1 MENEKKKGIKAGR
14 RAVRALRGAKIAK
27 NLYRRGYK
35 TGEIAKRLNKSEITI
50 SRYFIMTG
58 GIEKLDEA
66 MHMKNRYI
74 MKLPEKDALKA
85 KAV

>member
-1 MENEKKKGIKAGR
+1 MENKEKKDIKAGG
-14 RAVRALRGAKIAK
+14 RARRALRGARLAK
-27 NLYRRGYK
+27 KLYRRGYK

-66 MHMKNRYI
+66 MHYKNRYI
-74 MKLPEKDALKA
+74 MKLPEKDKLKA
-85 KAV
+85 KI